1 MRVSPR
7 RARVYVCGPLGW
19 SDLSGWNPLVVTTS
33 NTSRADQNHVKGF
46 DLDMAG
52 KLKNLQ
58 RFGTFAGASYVDYV
72 LCFGDLQWVPALNQ
86 AERNV
91 PLCPTM
97 SHLPPPGAAGPLGT
111 PSDGVGDRGRPQQRK
126 PWRSCWGTSQE
137 RTEAMDRRAGVAGR
151 SELALEAKVSRQ
163 LGLQRRCFF

>member
-97 SHLPPPGAAGPLGT
+97 SHLPPPVQLGHSGHRPTGSEIEAARSSGSPGGAAGGPRR
-111 PSDGVGDRGRPQQRK
+111 RGL
-126 PWRSCWGTSQE
+126 
-137 RTEAMDRRAGVAGR
+137 RRWIG
-151 SELALEAKVSRQ
+151 ELA
-163 LGLQRRCFF
+163 